1 MKTEEPAKNLAQKIR
16 DAEFKNILQKL
27 KDGKTLTARETKLA
41 YELAERNGE
50 AEKSEGRYSN
60 AGVDEVAELFGLT
73 PARVHQL
80 VSNAV
85 VIRTSRGAY
94 DLWQS
99 AHNYIRFLRTRK
111 SNQWD
116 SNDSGD
122 YEVQRTRVYKARA
135 EILEAQSM
143 AMRGELHDAACI
155 AEVMGEALANMRA
168 KLLAIPTTAGPRV
181 ADETDANKCASLIE
195 TLLHEAMLECSK
207 YNGREILNR
216 YLKRNEP
223 KPEEEETGEGWET

>member
-1 MKTEEPAKNLAQKIR
+1 MKTEEPTKNLAQKIR

-27 KDGKTLTARETKLA
+27 KDGKTLTARESKLA

-50 AEKSEGRYSN
+50 AEESEGRYSN
-60 AGVDEVAELFGLT
+60 AGVDEVAELFGVT

-80 VSNAV
+80 VSDAV

-116 SNDSGD
+116 SNDAGD

-135 EILEAQSM
+135 EILEAQSQ
-143 AMRGELHDAACI
+143 AMRGELHDGACI
-155 AEVMGEALANMRA
+155 AEVMGEGLANIRA

-181 ADETDANKCASLIE
+181 ADETDANKCAALIE
-195 TLLHEAMLECSK
+195 TLLHEAMTECSK

-223 KPEEEETGEGWET
+223 KPEEEEAEGWET